1 MKSTPHPHQAHHLLG
16 EVLCP
21 RKKITQKKIIRQKK
35 KCQRK
40 KSRHLLGEVSDDGG
54 EVASPEGEHPLV
66 GQGSLHAVANPSVA
80 SVQSA
85 LL

>member
-1 MKSTPHPHQAHHLLG
+1 MP
-16 EVLCP
+16 
-21 RKKITQKKIIRQKK
+21 KK
-35 KCQRK
+35 KNAREK

>member
-1 MKSTPHPHQAHHLLG
+1 MCG
-16 EVLCP
+16 
-21 RKKITQKKIIRQKK
+21 ITQKKIMGQKK
-35 KCQRK
+35 NAREK
-40 KSRHLLGEVSDDGG
+40 KSRHLLGEVSNDGG

>member
-1 MKSTPHPHQAHHLLG
+1 MRYDAGGSIVP
-16 EVLCP
+16 
-21 RKKITQKKIIRQKK
+21 QKKLSGQKK
-35 KCQRK
+35 NAREK

-66 GQGSLHAVANPSVA
+66 GQGSLHAVANSSVA